1 MIDCTC
7 TIEYV
12 GYFPNRPTIARSKM
26 PTEDPTD
33 EEWEDFLNKPE
44 EALLKCFPSQLQATT
59 VIAVL
64 DVLSNHSPDE
74 EYVGTNIEPFWKD
87 EPVINA
93 AFEVF
98 SGKLKELE
106 GIIDAR
112 NADCNLKNRN
122 GAGVMPYE
130 LLKPFSEPGITGKGV
145 PYSISI

>member
-1 MIDCTC
+1 MRDASYKL
-7 TIEYV
+7 IE
-12 GYFPNRPTIARSKM
+12 FSTSK
-26 PTEDPTD
+26 
-33 EEWEDFLNKPE
+33 
-44 EALLKCFPSQLQATT
+44 S
-59 VIAVL
+59 L
-64 DVLSNHSPDE
+64 DGDLF
-74 EYVGTNIEPFWKD
+74 EPFWKD

-98 SGKLKELE
+98 SEKLKELE